1 MNLTTHAKHIA
12 VSSLM
17 PLQEYNDMYTAVYL
31 DDKSIRRRRQKLN
44 RLSRLNVVKGSDG
57 TILTSHL
64 NAQRI
69 EEEKAENEIRRETNR
84 LCRATMV
91 GACSEVKLAVDHFNP
106 IREPL
111 EEGESTQM
119 QRVFVMYGGK
129 KVFLYDDFLAG
140 RNEVYWNTEQ
150 YAFICN
156 TLVSLCFVASSNE
169 ELPN

>member
-1 MNLTTHAKHIA
+1 MNLTNAKYIA

-17 PLQEYNDMYTAVYL
+17 PLQEYNDMYTTL
-31 DDKSIRRRRQKLN
+31 HMDDKSLWRRRQKLN

-57 TILTSHL
+57 AILTSRL

-69 EEEKAENEIRRETNR
+69 EEEKAENDIRREANR

-111 EEGESTQM
+111 VEGESTQM
-119 QRVFVMYGGK
+119 QRVFVMHGGE

-156 TLVSLCFVASSNE
+156 TLISLCFVASNE